1 MTLITRFVVSVKVV
15 LENLAG
21 AKRFF
26 KQMATIKV
34 EESLLIGAPPDKVYA
49 ILADPKHH
57 KHILPDVFI
66 SYGAESE
73 SIVAFTVKAGFIKRD
88 YRVRTEQ
95 TEPNKLFRET
105 DIDKNITTEFRLE
118 PHEQGTV
125 VTIATNYETEP
136 TISGYIESIFGP
148 KFLHKL
154 YHEEL
159 VKLGRYALVATVD

>member
-1 MTLITRFVVSVKVV
+1 
-15 LENLAG
+15 
-21 AKRFF
+21 
-26 KQMATIKV
+26 MARVKV

-49 ILADPKHH
+49 ILADPEHH
-57 KHILPDVFI
+57 KHILPEAFI
-66 SYGAESE
+66 SYGPESE
-73 SIVAFTVKAGFIKRD
+73 SVVAFTVKAGPIKRD

-105 DIDKNITTEFRLE
+105 DLATDITTEFRLE

-125 VTIATNYETEP
+125 VTIATSFETEP
-136 TISGYIESIFGP
+136 TLNGFIESIFGP

-159 VKLGRYALVATVD
+159 VKLGRYALIANLIADA